1 MKKLIIQLWQT
12 NFKSAELA
20 ATPFLMATTA
30 AAMDIDVEI
39 HATGFCVAFFMKDQ
53 PHLDQLV
60 SSSNRPLRDYVE
72 EAMSCGAKVC
82 LCSMALRDRDITQP
96 LLRDG
101 VEIIGLVTM
110 LERSTAPDTTV
121 LVY

>member
-1 MKKLIIQLWQT
+1 MKKLVIQLWQT
-12 NFKSAELA
+12 NFKSIELA

-30 AAMDIDVEI
+30 AAMDLDVEI

-60 SSSNRPLRDYVE
+60 ASSNRPLRDYVD
-72 EAMSCGAKVC
+72 EAISCGVKVC
-82 LCSMALRDRDITQP
+82 LCSMALRDRDITPP
-96 LLRDG
+96 LLREG
-101 VEIIGLVTM
+101 VEIVGLVTM
-110 LERSTAPDTTV
+110 LDRATDPETTV

>member
-1 MKKLIIQLWQT
+1 
-12 NFKSAELA
+12 
-20 ATPFLMATTA
+20 
-30 AAMDIDVEI
+30 
-39 HATGFCVAFFMKDQ
+39 MKDQ

-101 VEIIGLVTM
+101 VEIVGLVTM